1 MYYSVKTNSLIFRSE
16 YRMNINQIF
25 VNGFIIFLDHSSSGT
40 LSHSH
45 FVLIPF
51 HLEVICTTVPGL
63 LIIEQSKTKTEQVKC
78 RGKLRHGK
86 GTHDNYFLSD

>member
-1 MYYSVKTNSLIFRSE
+1 MCSANIYYSVKTNSLIFRSE

-25 VNGFIIFLDHSSSGT
+25 VNGFIIFIDHSSSGT

-51 HLEVICTTVPGL
+51 HLEVIHTTVPGL

-78 RGKLRHGK
+78 QRGIEAWK
-86 GTHDNYFLSD
+86 GYT

>member
-25 VNGFIIFLDHSSSGT
+25 VNGFIIFIDHSSSGT

-45 FVLIPF
+45 CVLIPF

-86 GTHDNYFLSD
+86 GTHDNYFLSE

>member
-1 MYYSVKTNSLIFRSE
+1 
-16 YRMNINQIF
+16 MNINQIF